1 MSIKHIDP
9 ENITDN
15 VFTAIGKNWM
25 LVSAEKDD
33 GVNPMTASWGGLGVL
48 WNKNVATI
56 YIRPTRYTYEL
67 LEKNDRFILSFFG
80 EHRRIELMRCGS
92 VSGRDVDKVS
102 DVGFNLIRSDKG
114 VPYFDEAEITLICR
128 KIYFSDLNPDNFLT
142 KDAHIQYPEKDYHRM
157 YIGEIIDCFIK
168 E

>member
-1 MSIKHIDP
+1 MSIKRIDP

-25 LVSAEKDD
+25 LVSAEKDG

-56 YIRPTRYTYEL
+56 YIRPTRYTYGLIE
-67 LEKNDRFILSFFG
+67 NNNRFILSFFG
-80 EHRRIELMRCGS
+80 ERFRPELTRCGT

-102 DVGFNLIRSDKG
+102 DIGFTLNLSDSG
-114 VPYFDEAEITLICR
+114 VPYFDEAEITMVCR
-128 KIYFSDLNPDNFLT
+128 KIYFSDLTPDNFLAEYAR
-142 KDAHIQYPEKDYHRM
+142 DQYPEKDYHRM
-157 YIGEIIDCFIK
+157 YIGEIVDCFIK